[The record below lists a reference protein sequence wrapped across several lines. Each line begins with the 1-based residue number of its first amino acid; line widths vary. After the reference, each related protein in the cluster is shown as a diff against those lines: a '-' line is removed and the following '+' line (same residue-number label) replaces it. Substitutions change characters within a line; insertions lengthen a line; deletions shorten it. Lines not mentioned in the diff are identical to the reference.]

1 MDKKSVDSSTFHS
14 DVKNLD
20 TFICCP
26 RDIIYKNL
34 NLTSEEIKGLTSIV
48 DSSMS
53 PPLFFFCNIF
63 RQVSLSSRS
72 VIKLMSG

>member
-1 MDKKSVDSSTFHS
+1 MDKKSINSSTFHS

-26 RDIIYKNL
+26 RDIIYKNW

-48 DSSMS
+48 DSSMT
-53 PPLFFFCNIF
+53 PPPFFLQFFLDKC
-63 RQVSLSSRS
+63 L
-72 VIKLMSG
+72 

>member
-1 MDKKSVDSSTFHS
+1 MDKKSINSSTFHS

-26 RDIIYKNL
+26 RDIIYKNW

-48 DSSMS
+48 DSS
-53 PPLFFFCNIF
+53 
-63 RQVSLSSRS
+63 
-72 VIKLMSG
+72 